1 MEGLGEGKEWGRG
14 VRGKGGGRSLA
25 STLRG
30 FNVSATARGII
41 PSVIKS

>member
-1 MEGLGEGKEWGRG
+1 MEGLREGVGVGKG

-25 STLRG
+25 SALRG

>member
-1 MEGLGEGKEWGRG
+1 MPGGGEGW
-14 VRGKGGGRSLA
+14 GGGA
-25 STLRG
+25 SRKGWRVQSCLDVAG